1 MKKRKKSNLTKKE
14 KRMLIIAA
22 VVVFIIILGITL
34 FPTHRSNKQNVTNTK
49 DINANLTTVQDVIEY
64 LESSYISMDTSK
76 EDGYDYDIYVNFK
89 YNLYENNN
97 SKEIYFK
104 NLYEKVAMVTQ
115 FKSFR
120 IIDTSKGIYISVK
133 CENNKIKTVVINGEE
148 DYFKKQDSKISK
160 ENELKV
166 EEIKLE
172 VNSSVLQKLIN
183 ANWVTSKVNLGTAE
197 SKFNK
202 YDIYFDEGYEIR
214 TIQGKVFNIVFTDKY
229 NESVVENYKVGT
241 DIATIKGDLGD
252 AYSDSAIIGYKTKD
266 YYIFFSNNEI
276 SVYPNYGYNNLDE
289 FEKLVEEYSNNG
301 DINDFM
307 DKLTD
312 LWPDYD
318 KYRYDTNYVE
328 MWYTLK
334 GIKVQYRS
342 TNPEG
347 IQIYENYKGDLK
359 KEKKDYKDVY
369 YKLNKNLMLENEKNR
384 KLTKE
389 QYDNSGV
396 ESDPIHYS
404 KRFHIIANG
413 DGNTLKNVKIISLDS
428 NYPNNEF
435 DETIKI
441 YTYVWADDSHLIYS
455 IYGKGIYIYDAES
468 RITEQLVQG
477 SDEYKITNY
486 DRENNIIEYDE
497 NKAQINF

>member
-1 MKKRKKSNLTKKE
+1 MKKKKKSNLTKKE
-14 KRMLIIAA
+14 KRILIIAA
-22 VVVFIIILGITL
+22 IVVFILILGITL
-34 FPTHRSNKQNVTNTK
+34 FPTHRSNKQDTTNIK
-49 DINANLTTVQDVIEY
+49 DLNANLTTVKDVIEY
-64 LESSYISMDTSK
+64 LESTYISMDSSK
-76 EDGYDYDIYVNFK
+76 EDGYDYDIYVSFK
-89 YNLYENNN
+89 YNLYENNT

-120 IIDTSKGIYISVK
+120 IMDTSKGIYISVK
-133 CENNKIKTVVINGEE
+133 CENNKIKTVLINGEE

-166 EEIKLE
+166 EEKNLK
-172 VNSSVLQKLIN
+172 VNSSILQKLIN
-183 ANWVTSKVNLGTAE
+183 ANWITSKVNLGTAE

-202 YDIYFDEGYEIR
+202 YDIYFDEGYEVR

-229 NESVVENYKVGT
+229 NENVVENYKVGT
-241 DIATIKGDLGD
+241 DTETIKDDVGIC
-252 AYSDSAIIGYKTKD
+252 YSDSGIVGYKTKD
-266 YYIFFSNNEI
+266 FYIFFSNNEI
-276 SVYPNYGYNNLDE
+276 SVYPNYGYSNLDE
-289 FEKLVEEYSNNG
+289 FEKLIEEYSKNG

-318 KYRYDTNYVE
+318 KYKYDTNYVE

-359 KEKKDYKDVY
+359 KEKTDYKDVY
-369 YKLNKNLMLENEKNR
+369 YKLNKNLMLENEINR

-404 KRFHIIANG
+404 KRFHISANG
-413 DGNTLKNVKIISLDS
+413 DGNMLKNIKIISLDN

-435 DETIKI
+435 DETTKI

-455 IYGKGIYIYDAES
+455 IYRKGIYIYDAES

-486 DRENNIIEYDE
+486 DRENNIIEYDG